1 MDDKKIVKYK
11 MTKKD
16 IITEIQERIA
26 DARNEFDF
34 YAAEK
39 AAATEDVDAR
49 AYAHDMQYNALLRWD
64 TLERLLATI
73 EGKDYG
79 WDERNGGKKQ

>member
-1 MDDKKIVKYK
+1 MMKDK

-16 IITEIQERIA
+16 IIAEIRARIA
-26 DARNEFDF
+26 DSRDEFDF

-39 AAATEDVDAR
+39 AAATEDADAR

-73 EGKDYG
+73 EGNDYG
-79 WDERNGGKKQ
+79 C